1 MRIEVRGQRRWQA
14 FKGLARP
21 PYLGHLH
28 KAPLVTLN
36 TGETVSIHRPKSLK
50 PRNKDVT
57 LSGERLGSESLTPG
71 EGRSQQQRPQ
81 PGPSSPAAPGA
92 PWVYQGGRQSPRYRS
107 PKTHRSRGGLDGDQ
121 LRAVVRWIRLAWG
134 SAASEPQFSAVPWGR
149 RK

>member
-1 MRIEVRGQRRWQA
+1 MEVLSVRIEVRGQRRWQA

-57 LSGERLGSESLTPG
+57 LSGKRLGSESLIPG
-71 EGRSQQQRPQ
+71 GALSSRDPSLVLLPQQHQGLPGCIRAEGRV
-81 PGPSSPAAPGA
+81 PGTGA
-92 PWVYQGGRQSPRYRS
+92 QKLTGAEEGWMVI
-107 PKTHRSRGGLDGDQ
+107 GLGQ
-121 LRAVVRWIRLAWG
+121 W
-134 SAASEPQFSAVPWGR
+134 
-149 RK
+149 